1 MVLIKET
8 NYYIVILSHWEGGA
22 NGIRVR
28 RKVTSS
34 FGSVKVDELTALW
47 SSFVDG
53 EPKQDLLAIEPVR
66 ISAVIASG

>member
-1 MVLIKET
+1 MLIKEP
-8 NYYIVILSHWEGGA
+8 NYYIVTLSHWEGGA

-34 FGSVKVDELTALW
+34 FGSVKADELTELW

-53 EPKQDLLAIEPVR
+53 ESKQDLLAIDPVR
-66 ISAVIASG
+66 ISVVIDSG